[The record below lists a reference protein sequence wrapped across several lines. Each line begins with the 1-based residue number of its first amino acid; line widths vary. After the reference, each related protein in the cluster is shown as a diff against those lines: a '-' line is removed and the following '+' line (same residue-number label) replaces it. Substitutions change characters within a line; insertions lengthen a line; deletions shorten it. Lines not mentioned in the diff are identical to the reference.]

1 MDNLC
6 RNSCIFTVLQLKLV
20 VVVFLSYLYQ
30 QIDAPE
36 IIDDKT
42 KQYFHWAEGSNKAR
56 LAFPGQVID
65 IPSIE
70 IVKQPA
76 ETLRKI
82 CAFLKITCSKEYI
95 QDCAATVDPVP
106 SITRDFVEWT
116 KEQKARVYEQ
126 MKRFSFFKGYSYD
139 S

>member
-1 MDNLC
+1 MLLQY
-6 RNSCIFTVLQLKLV
+6 STETFTVLQLSQV
-20 VVVFLSYLYQ
+20 VVVFLSYLSQ
-30 QIDAPE
+30 QIDAPN
-36 IIDDKT
+36 IIEDKT
-42 KQYFHWAEGSNKAR
+42 KQYFRWAEGSNKAR
-56 LAFPGQVID
+56 MAFPGQVID

-70 IVKQPA
+70 IVKKPA

-106 SITRDFVEWT
+106 SITRGFVEWT
-116 KEQKARVYEQ
+116 KEQKERIYLE
-126 MKRFSFFKGYSYD
+126 MKGFSFFKGYSYD

>member
-1 MDNLC
+1 M
-6 RNSCIFTVLQLKLV
+6 
-20 VVVFLSYLYQ
+20 
-30 QIDAPE
+30 
-36 IIDDKT
+36 
-42 KQYFHWAEGSNKAR
+42 
-56 LAFPGQVID
+56 ID

-70 IVKQPA
+70 IVKKPA
-76 ETLRKI
+76 ETLTKI